1 MTLCKHPALILVLG
15 SIVCVYVVLNHQ
27 IILLQI
33 SGWVVLCGYLHRF
46 LWSCK
51 ELQCNLSD
59 TSLGPK
65 CNNYTQLMIISGN
78 LCNLGTCL
86 SIPISVLSVVT
97 WLTSSLIFG
106 STLKLL
112 VCYNFTLGSST
123 CLSICLMASNNV
135 SWHIMVSRYVS
146 YRVSWCLVMSRVMS
160 C

>member
-27 IILLQI
+27 IILLQT
-33 SGWVVLCGYLHRF
+33 SGWLVGVWLPPPVSLKNCSATSLIPAA
-46 LWSCK
+46 
-51 ELQCNLSD
+51 
-59 TSLGPK
+59 SLGPK
-65 CNNYTQLMIISGN
+65 CNNYAQLMIISGN

-123 CLSICLMASNNV
+123 YVSICLMASNNI
-135 SWHIMVSRYVS
+135 S
-146 YRVSWCLVMSRVMS
+146 
-160 C
+160 